1 MGPRMSTKSEKFIP
15 ILEGGTLGYTKS
27 GIAQKWNM
35 QKKIVNYNIHP
46 CLIVSPSKQSKIT
59 LTSLEVYT
67 SNQYR
72 IKLSGT
78 GWKYKLPTSTGYF
91 GK

>member
-1 MGPRMSTKSEKFIP
+1 LAGSPKKVPLAAAPKRFKVLTRGCGKPVACI
-15 ILEGGTLGYTKS
+15 IATLGHYY
-27 GIAQKWNM
+27 
-35 QKKIVNYNIHP
+35 V
-46 CLIVSPSKQSKIT
+46 QSKIT

-78 GWKYKLPTSTGYF
+78 G
-91 GK
+91 